1 MANEKV
7 RFFRVPDA
15 SGVELY
21 HTNGV
26 GRSVPRHVHSVLSA
40 SVTLSGYRIHETR
53 QKKHTVQP
61 GSILVVNVGEMHSSL
76 SSGVKSST
84 LAIRLLPSFLTKMV
98 YELTERRD
106 GILPLREPVIQ
117 DLQLARQM
125 LELQSVLE
133 TASFRLEKEERI
145 MAVFYSLYSRHSS
158 EFAGEFRLG
167 REKVPVLRACKYLQ
181 DCTEENVSLETLSAI
196 AGLSPFHFSRV
207 FTKEVGIPPHTYQLQ
222 VRLQKAT
229 DLLANGHS
237 VTDVAFATGFCDQS
251 HLQKVFKKKYG
262 ITPGQYGR

>member
-7 RFFRVPDA
+7 RFFRVPDVPD
-15 SGVELY
+15 VELY

-26 GRSVPRHVHSVLSA
+26 SRSMPRHVHSVLSA
-40 SVTLSGYRIHETR
+40 SVTVSGYRIHETR
-53 QKKHTVQP
+53 QAKHTVQP

-76 SSGVKSST
+76 SGGAKSST
-84 LAIRLLPSFLTKMV
+84 LAIRLLSQFLTKVV
-98 YELTERRD
+98 YEITGRHD

-117 DLQLARQM
+117 DPQLARQM

-145 MAVFYSLYSRHSS
+145 LEVFYHLYSRHSS
-158 EFAGEFRLG
+158 ESVCEFRQG
-167 REKVPVLRACKYLQ
+167 HEKMPISRACEYLQ

-207 FTKEVGIPPHTYQLQ
+207 FTKEMGVPPHTYQLQ

-229 DLLANGHS
+229 DLLANGCS